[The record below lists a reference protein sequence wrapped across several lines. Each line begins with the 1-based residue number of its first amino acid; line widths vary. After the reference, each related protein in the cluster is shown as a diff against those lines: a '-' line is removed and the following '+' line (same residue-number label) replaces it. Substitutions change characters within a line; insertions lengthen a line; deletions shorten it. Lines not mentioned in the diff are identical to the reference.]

1 MSMTEKIV
9 IELTPEQYSMLMHIL
24 RTVAPLKG
32 TSSSFY
38 ARRLLAAI
46 KESSRVEKER
56 DADV

>member
-1 MSMTEKIV
+1 MSEKIV